1 MQKNLV
7 GKSEQGFGLLEIII
21 AAGLLAL
28 IVAVM
33 NQNIVISINS
43 QRSVELRGDKEDVKR
58 RLVEF
63 HDCNQTLTAVPSSIC
78 TGVGVR
84 IDLKDRKGNTLIKKD
99 GTTTIGKW
107 TYVAEC
113 RTTNGAVNVRAVH
126 FKDNVNLQTPNLD
139 QDNRYVKDPMT
150 QKIIRIDQDASFL
163 FQQNG
168 AELCSQRNKKLVP
181 FQGFY
186 ASGAKMPININGVPK
201 FIMIFNPNTTGSGGS
216 AGKSAYCMKTYDM
229 SGTDSLCGVPSDPVA
244 QYKIKF
250 GASDFSVG
258 GPLSTATTFG
268 NTYPNLVYFGF
279 MEVED

>member
-33 NQNIVISINS
+33 NQNIVFSINS

-63 HDCNQTLTAVPSSIC
+63 HDCNQTLTAIPSSIC
-78 TGVGVR
+78 PGAGVR
-84 IDLKDRKGNTLIKKD
+84 IDLKDRRGNLLIPKD
-99 GTTTIGKW
+99 GKMIGKW

-126 FKDNVNLQTPNLD
+126 FKDNVNLQNPNLN
-139 QDNRYVKDPMT
+139 QDAKYVKDPMT
-150 QKIIRIDQDASFL
+150 QKIIRIDQVESFI
-163 FQQNG
+163 FQSG

-181 FQGFY
+181 FQSTY
-186 ASGAKMPININGVPK
+186 KSGTTTPIKIGGVPK
-201 FIMIFNPNTTGSGGS
+201 FVMIFDPSDT
-216 AGKSAYCMKTYDM
+216 ALHAYCMKTSDM
-229 SGTDSLCGVPSDPVA
+229 QGPDHLCGS
-244 QYKIKF
+244 
-250 GASDFSVG
+250 GSDFTKDSTILFGPSEFNVG
-258 GPLSTATTFG
+258 GAISKTSANG
-268 NTYPNLVYFGF
+268 NAFRDFVYFGF

>member
-84 IDLKDRKGNTLIKKD
+84 IDLKDRKGNTLIPKD
-99 GTTTIGKW
+99 GKLIGKW
-107 TYVAEC
+107 TYVPEC
-113 RTTNGAVNVRAVH
+113 GTTNSAVNVRAVH
-126 FKDNVNLQTPNLD
+126 FKDNVNLQTPNLN
-139 QDNRYVKDPMT
+139 QDDKYVKDPMT
-150 QKIIRIDQDASFL
+150 KKTIRIDQVASFL

-181 FQGFY
+181 FQGY
-186 ASGAKMPININGVPK
+186 YVSGANMPININGVPK
-201 FIMIFNPNTTGSGGS
+201 FIMIFNPNTTS

-229 SGTDSLCGVPSDPVA
+229 TGTDSLCGVPSDPVA

>member
-78 TGVGVR
+78 TDVGVR
-84 IDLKDRKGNTLIKKD
+84 IDLKDRKGNTLIKRD

-107 TYVAEC
+107 TYVPEC
-113 RTTNGAVNVRAVH
+113 RTTNGAINVRAVH
-126 FKDNVNLQTPNLD
+126 FKDNVTLQTPNLD
-139 QDNRYVKDPMT
+139 QDAKYVKDPMT
-150 QKIIRIDQDASFL
+150 QKIIRIDQDASFM

-181 FQGFY
+181 FQGTY
-186 ASGAKMPININGVPK
+186 KSGTTTQKIDGVPK
-201 FIMIFNPNTTGSGGS
+201 FVMIFDPSDT
-216 AGKSAYCMKTYDM
+216 AIHAYCMKTADM
-229 SGTDSLCGVPSDPVA
+229 QLPDDHLCGAGSDFT
-244 QYKIKF
+244 KDSTIKF
-250 GASDFSVG
+250 GLGEFTVG
-258 GPLSTATTFG
+258 GAISKTSANG
-268 NTYPNLVYFGF
+268 NAFRDFVYFGF

>member
-84 IDLKDRKGNTLIKKD
+84 IDLKDRKGNTLIPKD
-99 GTTTIGKW
+99 GKLIGKW
-107 TYVAEC
+107 TYVPEC
-113 RTTNGAVNVRAVH
+113 GTTNSAVNVRAVH
-126 FKDNVNLQTPNLD
+126 FKDNVNLQTPNLN
-139 QDNRYVKDPMT
+139 QDDKYVKDPMT
-150 QKIIRIDQDASFL
+150 KKTIRIDQDASFM
-163 FQQNG
+163 FQSG

-181 FQGFY
+181 FQGTY
-186 ASGAKMPININGVPK
+186 KSGTTTQKIDGVPK
-201 FIMIFNPNTTGSGGS
+201 FVMIFDPSDT
-216 AGKSAYCMKTYDM
+216 AIHAYCMKTADM
-229 SGTDSLCGVPSDPVA
+229 QLPDDHLCGSGSDML
-244 QYKIKF
+244 KDSTIKF
-250 GASDFSVG
+250 GLSDFTVG
-258 GPLSTATTFG
+258 GAISKTNASG
-268 NTYPNLVYFGF
+268 NAFRDFVYFGF